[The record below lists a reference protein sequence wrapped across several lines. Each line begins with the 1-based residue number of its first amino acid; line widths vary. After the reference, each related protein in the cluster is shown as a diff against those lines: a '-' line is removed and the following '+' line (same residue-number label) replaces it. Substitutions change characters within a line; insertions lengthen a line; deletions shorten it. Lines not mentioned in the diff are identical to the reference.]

1 MTEATLPVDTPFSN
15 EEESMKIVCL
25 KGSPRKEGNSST
37 IAEHFLAAA
46 AGAGAETVSFELNSL
61 KYRGCQGCYACKKT
75 LDRCILEDDL
85 TEVLEAVREADMMV
99 LASPVY
105 YGDVS
110 GQLKCFI
117 DRTFSYLTPDYVT
130 SKNPSRLPPG
140 KGLVFILTQGNP
152 DPKLFDDIHPRYEKF
167 LKWYGFAES
176 RLIRACGI
184 GPATVDKVP
193 ERTLHEAEEAALAL
207 LKIF

>member
-1 MTEATLPVDTPFSN
+1 LTADSPLSN
-15 EEESMKIVCL
+15 EEENMKIVCL
-25 KGSPRKEGNSST
+25 KGSPREKSNSST
-37 IAEHFLAAA
+37 IAESFMATATEQ
-46 AGAGAETVSFELNSL
+46 GADTVTFKLNSL
-61 KYRGCQGCYACKKT
+61 KYRGCQGCYACKKN

-85 TEVLEAVREADMMV
+85 TQVLESVRGADIVM

-110 GQLKCFI
+110 GQMKCFI

-130 SKNPSRLPPG
+130 SKNPSRLAPG
-140 KGLVFILTQGNP
+140 KRPVFILTQGNP
-152 DPKLFDDIHPRYEKF
+152 DFKLFDDVYPRYDKF

-184 GPATVDKVP
+184 GPASVDKVP
-193 ERTLHEAEEAALAL
+193 ERILQEAVELALAL
-207 LKIF
+207 LK

>member
-1 MTEATLPVDTPFSN
+1 
-15 EEESMKIVCL
+15 MKIVCL
-25 KGSPRKEGNSST
+25 KGSPRKESNSWT
-37 IAEHFLAAA
+37 IAERLMATA
-46 AGAGAETVSFELNSL
+46 AGAGAETVSFELNTL
-61 KYRGCQGCYACKKT
+61 KYRGCQGCYACKKS
-75 LDRCILEDDL
+75 LDRCILEDEL
-85 TEVLEAVREADMMV
+85 TEVLEAVREADVVV

-105 YGDVS
+105 YGDIS

-140 KGLVFILTQGNP
+140 KRLVFILTQGNP
-152 DPKLFDDIHPRYEKF
+152 DPKLFDDVYPRYDKF

-193 ERTLHEAEEAALAL
+193 ERTLQEAESVARELAT
-207 LKIF
+207 